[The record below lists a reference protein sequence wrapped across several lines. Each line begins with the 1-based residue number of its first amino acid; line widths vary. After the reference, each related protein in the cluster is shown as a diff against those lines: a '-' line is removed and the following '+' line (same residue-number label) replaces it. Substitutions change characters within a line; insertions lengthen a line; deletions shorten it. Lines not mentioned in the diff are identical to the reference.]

1 MRKKVQIQ
9 TKNKQSDRTRK
20 GISTKS
26 FCSGIKINSIIH
38 YLYIK
43 LAVD

>member
-26 FCSGIKINSIIH
+26 FYSGIEN
-38 YLYIK
+38 
-43 LAVD
+43 